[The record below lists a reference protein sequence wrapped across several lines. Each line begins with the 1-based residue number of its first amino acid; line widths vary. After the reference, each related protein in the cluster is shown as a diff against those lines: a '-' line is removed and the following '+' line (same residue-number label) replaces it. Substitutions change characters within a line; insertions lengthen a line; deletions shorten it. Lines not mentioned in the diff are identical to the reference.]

1 MQFWK
6 YHGLGN
12 DFILTEDLSLTEA
25 ASPERA
31 VRLCDR
37 HTGIG
42 ADGWMLI
49 RPSDSCDIQMYL
61 YNSDGSTAEMCGNGL
76 RCFAKHVYDRGI
88 VRKPEFTV
96 QTLAGVMTVQ
106 VREEH
111 GQAAQI
117 TANIGRPSFDREAIP
132 MTGSGPCVLQTV
144 TVEDREL
151 TFSACLMGVPH
162 AVVFG
167 RDFSDADVLRYGPPM
182 EVHSLFPRKANI
194 NFANILD
201 RHTVEVR
208 TWERGCGRTLAC
220 GTGSCATAVLCAR
233 EGFTEP
239 EVEIRLQEGSLRI
252 RVTDKGVVMTG
263 PAALAFSGE
272 TAL

>member
-1 MQFWK
+1 MYFWK

-12 DFILTEDLSLTEA
+12 DFILTEDLACSVE

-31 VRLCDR
+31 VRLCNR

-49 RPSDSCDIQMYL
+49 RTSEHCDLQMVL
-61 YNSDGSTAEMCGNGL
+61 YNSDGSAAEMCGNGL
-76 RCFAKHVYDRGI
+76 RCFAKHVFDRGL
-88 VRKPEFTV
+88 VEKTDFTV
-96 QTLAGVMTVQ
+96 ETLAGVMEVHVTAQ
-106 VREEH
+106 D
-111 GQAAQI
+111 GKAAQI
-117 TANIGRPSFDREAIP
+117 TANIGLPSFDRAAIP
-132 MTGSGPCVLQTV
+132 MVGDGICRMETV
-144 TVEDREL
+144 TVQDRQL

-167 RDFSDADVLRYGPPM
+167 RDFDDAQVLKYGPPM
-182 EVHSLFPRKANI
+182 EVHPMFPRKANI

-201 RHTVEVR
+201 RRTVEVR

-220 GTGSCATAVLCAR
+220 GTGSCATAALCAR
-233 EGFTEP
+233 EGLTDS
-239 EVEIRLQEGSLRI
+239 EVEIRLQEGSLKI
-252 RVTDKGVVMTG
+252 CVTDEGMIMTG
-263 PAALAFSGE
+263 PAALAFEGE